1 MTLRS
6 AMSERSNVYFDMT
19 EALMAFGGKNAQYYG
34 IARTVHEVG
43 KALAQLETQTCFV
56 VYSFAYRRFFK
67 ISHRIDADGEVVF
80 DFPSAFSQTKM
91 RTVYRSSLLTAALQG
106 LDRFRAGR
114 NRRIWDFN
122 ARYFAPVELKP
133 GVFISL
139 ARPKLLVDPV
149 WTVLKDQPSVAV
161 VPLLHDLMP
170 LYKDKRRRFS
180 SFARNFLN
188 DNRFL
193 IENAAAVLTN
203 SVFTKNEIEHFVAQG
218 LLPATPPMEAVPL
231 VQFCPEGKEPP
242 ALELPQTPFV
252 LSVGPN
258 LGNKNIE
265 LTFSALLA
273 LHRSGRPVPD
283 FVIAGTAR
291 RRIRDYVAGKD
302 FDPIRDKIRFIGNP
316 SQTDLVRLY
325 RGALALIIPSR
336 MEGWGLPAG
345 EALWCGT
352 PVIASTAPA
361 LKEACGDL
369 ALYVDPDDSEG
380 LADSI
385 SRLMVEPETAAAL
398 RAAIASHHP
407 SFRTWDD
414 VARDVVIAALRHA
427 PPASRLA
434 G

>member
-1 MTLRS
+1 MTQDAAGFAQS
-6 AMSERSNVYFDMT
+6 KVYYDMT
-19 EALMAFGGKNAQYYG
+19 EALMAFGGRNAQYYG

-43 KALAQLETQTCFV
+43 RALAKLRPETCFV

-67 ISHRIDADGEVVF
+67 VSHSLDATGEVVF
-80 DFPSAFSQTKM
+80 DFPDTFSQAKM
-91 RTVYRSSLLTAALQG
+91 RTVYRSSVLTSILQG
-106 LDRFRAGR
+106 IDRLRAGR
-114 NRRIWDFN
+114 NRRIWDAH
-122 ARYFAPVELKP
+122 ARFFAPVDLEP
-133 GVFISL
+133 GIFISL

-149 WTVLKDQPSVAV
+149 WSLLKDQVPVAI

-170 LYKDKRRRFS
+170 LYKEKRRRFS
-180 SFARNFLN
+180 SFGRNFLN
-188 DNRFL
+188 DNVFL

-203 SVFTKNEIEHFVAQG
+203 SVFTKNEVEHFVSLG

-231 VQFCPEGKEPP
+231 VQFCPEGTEAA
-242 ALELPQTPFV
+242 ALELPQAPFV

-265 LTFSALLA
+265 LTFAAMLA
-273 LHRSGRPVPD
+273 LHRSGRPVPE

-302 FDPIRDKIRFIGNP
+302 FEPIRNKIRFIGNP

-325 RGALALIIPSR
+325 RGAVALIIPSR

-369 ALYVDPDDSEG
+369 ALYVDPDDAEG
-380 LADSI
+380 LANAM
-385 SRLMVEPETAAAL
+385 SRLLSEPGTAETFRARIAA
-398 RAAIASHHP
+398 HHS

-414 VARDVVIAALRHA
+414 VARDVVNAALRGA
-427 PPASRLA
+427 Q
-434 G
+434 